1 MLDYQ
6 PLINP
11 KNPVEILEVSCLHP
25 SASVMDYTVNDGY
38 VEVRS
43 LQNCKLL
50 ELVLPPGEF
59 IYIGDVWAFCQNLD

>member
-38 VEVRS
+38 VHYKVAS
-43 LQNCKLL
+43 
-50 ELVLPPGEF
+50 
-59 IYIGDVWAFCQNLD
+59 Y